1 MKKTIKSMISKTT
14 KDDLKNILKTLRF
27 YRYLKIALWKK
38 WIQIFEQMFHNQ
50 DTYFVEYYPSFD
62 KKTVLDIAV
71 KIYFDVFQKTV
82 SKSEITLF
90 EKNDLEWWMRLYK
103 NHEMIDMS
111 LARVKHFLKA

>member
-1 MKKTIKSMISKTT
+1 
-14 KDDLKNILKTLRF
+14 
-27 YRYLKIALWKK
+27 
-38 WIQIFEQMFHNQ
+38 MFHNQ

-90 EKNDLEWWMRLYK
+90 EKNDLE
-103 NHEMIDMS
+103 
-111 LARVKHFLKA
+111 